1 MKSYQ
6 KLLERSK
13 EVSLISATSALLQ
26 WDQEI
31 LLPKRGVDFRADQ
44 LAWLGGKAHRLWTED
59 AVGEWIEAATDE
71 VDAGSLDAVNVER
84 CKYDYER
91 ARKIPVA
98 LVEKSA
104 RVEAQGHESW
114 KEARAK
120 SDFSRFAES
129 LTELVELSKQ
139 KAELWG
145 YTNVPYDALLEGYEP
160 GLTASQV
167 QDLFGP
173 LASQLAEICETAY
186 SKVKD
191 VHLPA
196 GEYPVDQQKQFNAK
210 VVEAV
215 GFDLDRGRID
225 ISVHPFSSGMG
236 PHDNRITTR
245 YDARDFT
252 SSFSGILHEA
262 GHGMY
267 EQGLRPEAHG
277 TPCGSSVSLGIHES
291 QSRFWEN
298 QIGRSHAFWEY
309 WYPVAVEH
317 FPQLQQ
323 ISIED
328 LVAYVN
334 HVKRSFIRV
343 DASEIGYDL
352 HVILRFEVE
361 EKIFS
366 GELAVSDIPG
376 YWNERFKQLIG
387 LEVQDDAQGCLQDI
401 HWSMGGFGYF
411 PTYTLGSINAAQI
424 YAAVEKTLGNVDQ
437 LLAAGR
443 YSEILMFLRENIHQ
457 HGRRYLPNEL
467 MQLATGSEPATDA
480 FLSYFREKV
489 ERI

>member
-1 MKSYQ
+1 MSAYQ

-13 EVSLISATSALLQ
+13 EVSLISSTSALLQ

-31 LLPKRGVDFRADQ
+31 LLPKQGVDFRADQ

-59 AVGEWIEAATDE
+59 EVGEWMDAAVNE
-71 VDAGSLDAVNVER
+71 VDAGSIEAVNVER
-84 CKYDYER
+84 WKYDYER
-91 ARKIPVA
+91 ARKIPA
-98 LVEKSA
+98 DLVEKSA

-114 KEARAK
+114 KEARSK
-120 SDFSRFAES
+120 SDFSLFTAS
-129 LTELVELSKQ
+129 LTDLIELSKQ

-145 YTNVPYDALLEGYEP
+145 YQEVPYDALLECYEP

-167 QDLFGP
+167 QSLFEP
-173 LASQLAEICETAY
+173 LAGQLADICETAY
-186 SKVKD
+186 AQSHD
-191 VHLPA
+191 VQLPA
-196 GEYPVDQQKQFNAK
+196 GEYPVEQQKAFNTK
-210 VVEAV
+210 VVEAL
-215 GFDLDRGRID
+215 GFDLERGRID

-245 YDARDFT
+245 YNASDFT
-252 SSFSGILHEA
+252 SSLSGIIHEA

-298 QIGRSHAFWEY
+298 QIGRSRAFWEY

-317 FPQLQQ
+317 FPQLKKMP
-323 ISIED
+323 IED

-334 HVKRSFIRV
+334 KVERSLIRV

-352 HVILRFEVE
+352 HVVLRFEVE

-366 GELAVSDIPG
+366 GALAVADIPG
-376 YWNERFKQLIG
+376 YWNERFKELIG
-387 LEVQDDAQGCLQDI
+387 LDVKDDAEGCLQDI

-424 YAAVEKTLGNVDQ
+424 YAAVENSVGDVGQ
-437 LLAAGR
+437 LLAAGQ
-443 YSEILMFLRENIHQ
+443 YSEILTFLRENIHQ

-467 MQLATGSEPATDA
+467 MKVATGSEPTTDA
-480 FLSYFREKV
+480 FLNYFRGKV
-489 ERI
+489 G